1 MGDLNFSSIVSTSTP
16 FIINLLRGKF
26 LINQNEQYYS
36 VKDNQL
42 TELGIP
48 IDDVQ
53 KGGWFNDYGVDD
65 LKDALLIPD
74 DNGNKLIN
82 SLDNQFEPRMMKAK

>member
-53 KGGWFNDYGVDD
+53 KGG
-65 LKDALLIPD
+65 
-74 DNGNKLIN
+74 
-82 SLDNQFEPRMMKAK
+82 